1 VSEDFCLDKRENL
14 HILLVLLRDR
24 PRKQIDE
31 WSHTVKKKDQERF
44 KALLQE
50 QRVELLDKARKTL
63 EQDMALDVNELPD
76 DMDFATS
83 QSDQGMIL
91 RLRGREKT
99 LLKKIDGALKRLE
112 AGEFGIC
119 DECGDEIA
127 MKRLEAR
134 PVTSLCIECKTEQER
149 RERLYV

>member
-1 VSEDFCLDKRENL
+1 MSEDFCLDKRENL